1 MANEFKIEKIKSK
14 EDLDFYTHYGDFKK
28 AVADFY
34 NFIPHVFQPEKN
46 RLRWWHGLKTLEY
59 DKYVE
64 VGMLVSQ
71 ERLAELEKP
80 ADNDKKKTTPDNS
93 YYWVFEWDEFKERC
107 EKKGIHLCFDSKEN
121 WENSLKEGCE
131 SNGKQRTKKA
141 RIEQLLGIDIDDKTT
156 PVGPHKVA
164 ICTLKIKTERLF
176 RPAYN
181 PMINATDF
189 EFQSGVDRYSIH
201 WPAQSIDGVNNE
213 YVLTTKIKDEIETWL
228 ATLQECKDYPWTRM
242 GYTFDWGA
250 KADDKEESKKSN
262 EPYYIGLSEF
272 VLMPNSEYEITGVY
286 EFTKEPEK

>member
-14 EDLDFYTHYGDFKK
+14 KDLDFYTHYGDFKQ

-59 DKYVE
+59 EKDVE
-64 VGMLVSQ
+64 VGMLLDEDRRKKLGTSGVTS
-71 ERLAELEKP
+71 AE
-80 ADNDKKKTTPDNS
+80 S
-93 YYWVFEWDEFKERC
+93 YYWVFAWDEFMERC
-107 EKKGIHLCFDSKEN
+107 GKKRIPLDFESKEKM
-121 WENSLKEGCE
+121 EESFRKDYK
-131 SNGKQRTKKA
+131 SNGEKISIKG
-141 RIEQLLGIDIDDKTT
+141 RIEQLLGINTKNDVPKT
-156 PVGPHKVA
+156 A
-164 ICTLKIKTERLF
+164 ICKLKIRSERLF

-213 YVLTTKIKDEIETWL
+213 NVLTTKIKDEIETWL

-250 KADDKEESKKSN
+250 KADDKEASKKSN

-272 VLMPNSEYEITGVY
+272 VLMPNSKYEITGVY
-286 EFTKEPEK
+286 EFPKEPEK